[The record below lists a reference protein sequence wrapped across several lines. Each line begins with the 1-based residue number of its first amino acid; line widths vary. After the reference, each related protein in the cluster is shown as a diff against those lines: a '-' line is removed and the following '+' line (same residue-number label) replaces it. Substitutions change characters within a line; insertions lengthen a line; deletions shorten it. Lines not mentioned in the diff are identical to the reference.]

1 MSHHLKWK
9 VYLQLIN
16 HYVFSYDSLEWQ
28 KNMLKMDLYMEGKMN
43 AQDVRE
49 IRVNSE
55 YTEF

>member
-16 HYVFSYDSLEWQ
+16 HYVFFYDSLEWQ

-43 AQDVRE
+43 A
-49 IRVNSE
+49 
-55 YTEF
+55 